1 VSPHETIDD
10 ICKTLKLSPLQ
21 AVAVAYSLAQ
31 SQYIDSHQLLLAKLP
46 TTVTDISFAE
56 VHGDILNGLA
66 NMIAS
71 SQVTP
76 SFDYIFICCEY

>member
-1 VSPHETIDD
+1 
-10 ICKTLKLSPLQ
+10 
-21 AVAVAYSLAQ
+21 VAVAYSLAQ

-46 TTVTDISFAE
+46 TTVTDILSFAE
-56 VHGDILNGLA
+56 VHGDILSGLA
-66 NMIAS
+66 NMIAL